1 MWIVRLALRRPYTF
15 VVMAIVILIAGFA
28 AFRQTPK
35 DIFPGINIPVVSVIW
50 TYNGLSAEE
59 FEKQITVYS
68 EYGLSANVNDVERIE
83 SQTLDGGGI
92 VKLFFHSG
100 ANVELGLAQA
110 TAGSHAIFP

>member
-15 VVMAIVILIAGFA
+15 VVLALGILIAGVASFT
-28 AFRQTPK
+28 QTPK
-35 DIFPGINIPVVSVIW
+35 DIFPEIRIPVLSVIW

-83 SQTLDGGGI
+83 SQTLDGVGI
-92 VKLFFHSG
+92 VKLFFHPG
-100 ANVELGLAQA
+100 ANIELGLVQS
-110 TAGSHAIFP
+110 TAVS